1 MDEIQIKIVQSPI
14 LQGLLACLRDALLLV
29 VCAPEFGHDE
39 QVRAGDDAVFD
50 CASDP
55 VAAFAL
61 IAVV

>member
-1 MDEIQIKIVQSPI
+1 M
-14 LQGLLACLRDALLLV
+14 RDALLLV

-39 QVRAGDDAVFD
+39 QVRAGDDAVFN